1 MTGEI
6 IRLLSP
12 HGPKLDKRILYK
24 MGARPKKDR
33 VDMLLIGELREEE
46 IEWTNY
52 EQDRVKNFRFDRKYF
67 IYINILIFDSK
78 RIRIGSSLKSNQN
91 FELIKG

>member
-1 MTGEI
+1 MVTGEI

-46 IEWTNY
+46 CEWTNY
-52 EQDRVKNFRFDRKYF
+52 EQDELSVKEHLVHSIFE
-67 IYINILIFDSK
+67 ILIDDTLNC
-78 RIRIGSSLKSNQN
+78 LKERFQ
-91 FELIKG
+91 

>member
-1 MTGEI
+1 MYQNLLKYFNFRSLEELKTLVTGEI

-52 EQDRVKNFRFDRKYF
+52 EQDRVTNFRFDRMYF
-67 IYINILIFDSK
+67 LN
-78 RIRIGSSLKSNQN
+78 
-91 FELIKG
+91 